1 MSEDKRVT
9 HPTHPEVCLDA
20 EQMSDIDA
28 GRLYDAAVRLQN
40 GDESAF
46 NDIYAETLQAFSE
59 AVKGECQDD
68 PVYQDVLQTAYI
80 RIEREL
86 SHPAA
91 AKEKDTANE
100 VREENPAAAG
110 NLSAAEEAGAAEN
123 PDAVKEVKAA
133 ENPAAAE
140 ESEYLAAA
148 GRPELSG
155 MEPEGLVKWMVSV
168 LQDVLNRTLDQKE
181 REVPEDLEEFLKIG
195 KSIISSKDIKD
206 FEKKKKAEEDKKEE
220 EEIMNLH

>member
-46 NDIYAETLQAFSE
+46 NDIYAETLQAFSD

-91 AKEKDTANE
+91 AEDTENE
-100 VREENPAAAG
+100 VREEIPAAAG
-110 NLSAAEEAGAAEN
+110 NLSAAEEAGASEN
-123 PDAVKEVKAA
+123 SDAASEEVKAA

-140 ESEYLAAA
+140 EAEYPAGA

-155 MEPEGLVKWMVSV
+155 MDPEGLVKWMVSV
-168 LQDVLNRTLDQKE
+168 LQEVLNRTLDQKE

-206 FEKKKKAEEDKKEE
+206 FEKKKKAEEDRKEE

>member
-9 HPTHPEVCLDA
+9 RPTHPEVCLDA

-80 RIEREL
+80 RIEQEL

-91 AKEKDTANE
+91 AG
-100 VREENPAAAG
+100 NPAAAK
-110 NLSAAEEAGAAEN
+110 EAGY
-123 PDAVKEVKAA
+123 
-133 ENPAAAE
+133 PA
-140 ESEYLAAA
+140 SE
-148 GRPELSG
+148 GHQELSD
-155 MEPEGLVKWMVSV
+155 MDPKGLVRWMVSV

-195 KSIISSKDIKD
+195 KSIIFSKDIKD
-206 FEKKKKAEEDKKEE
+206 FEKKKKAEEDRKEE

>member
-91 AKEKDTANE
+91 A
-100 VREENPAAAG
+100 G

-123 PDAVKEVKAA
+123 PDAAEEVKAA

-140 ESEYLAAA
+140 EVEYPAAA

-155 MEPEGLVKWMVSV
+155 MDPEGLVKWMVSV

>member
-9 HPTHPEVCLDA
+9 RPTHPEVCLDA
-20 EQMSDIDA
+20 EQMSNIDD

-91 AKEKDTANE
+91 AEDTANE

-110 NLSAAEEAGAAEN
+110 NLSAAEE
-123 PDAVKEVKAA
+123 VKAA

-140 ESEYLAAA
+140 EAENPASS
-148 GRPELSG
+148 GHQELSD
-155 MEPEGLVKWMVSV
+155 MDPKGLVRWMVSV
-168 LQDVLNRTLDQKE
+168 LQEVLNRTLDQKE

-206 FEKKKKAEEDKKEE
+206 FEKKKKAEEDRKEE

>member
-91 AKEKDTANE
+91 A
-100 VREENPAAAG
+100 
-110 NLSAAEEAGAAEN
+110 EEAGAAEN
-123 PDAVKEVKAA
+123 PDAASEEVKAA
-133 ENPAAAE
+133 ENPAAA
-140 ESEYLAAA
+140 

-155 MEPEGLVKWMVSV
+155 MDPEGLVKWMVSV
-168 LQDVLNRTLDQKE
+168 LQEVLNRTLDQKE

-206 FEKKKKAEEDKKEE
+206 FEKKKKAEEDRKEE

>member
-91 AKEKDTANE
+91 A
-100 VREENPAAAG
+100 
-110 NLSAAEEAGAAEN
+110 EEAEY
-123 PDAVKEVKAA
+123 
-133 ENPAAAE
+133 PAG
-140 ESEYLAAA
+140 A
-148 GRPELSG
+148 GRPELLG
-155 MEPEGLVKWMVSV
+155 MDPEGLVKWMVSV

-206 FEKKKKAEEDKKEE
+206 FEKKKAEEDRKEE

>member
-1 MSEDKRVT
+1 MSEDKRAT
-9 HPTHPEVCLDA
+9 HLTHPEVCLDA

-46 NDIYAETLQAFSE
+46 NDIYAETLQAFSD

-91 AKEKDTANE
+91 A
-100 VREENPAAAG
+100 G
-110 NLSAAEEAGAAEN
+110 NLSAAEEAGASENLDAAE
-123 PDAVKEVKAA
+123 EVKAA

-140 ESEYLAAA
+140 EAEYPAGA

-155 MEPEGLVKWMVSV
+155 MGPEGLVKWMVSV
-168 LQDVLNRTLDQKE
+168 LQEVLNRTLDQKE

-206 FEKKKKAEEDKKEE
+206 FEKKKKAEEDRKEE

>member
-91 AKEKDTANE
+91 A
-100 VREENPAAAG
+100 G

-123 PDAVKEVKAA
+123 LDAAEEVKAA

-140 ESEYLAAA
+140 EAENSSSS
-148 GRPELSG
+148 GHQELSD
-155 MEPEGLVKWMVSV
+155 MDPEGLVRWMVSV

-206 FEKKKKAEEDKKEE
+206 FEKKKKAEEDRKEE